1 MKRIHFSLDL
11 PKWHEWLIYVTVGLL
26 TLTGIAWLL
35 LDNFGKVEG
44 EFGPEQ
50 NPALPWLLLGHGV
63 FAYIFL
69 VVAAMLLPV
78 HVRLGWNAVR
88 NRKSGLTLLI
98 VSAFLALTALV
109 LYYASAEGFRGLS
122 STLHW
127 IVGIGFSL
135 LLIVHVV
142 RGKGSRPAPQRH
154 R

>member
-1 MKRIHFSLDL
+1 MKRIYFSLDL
-11 PKWHEWLIYVTVGLL
+11 PRWHEWLIYLTVGLL
-26 TLTGIAWLL
+26 TLTGLAWLL

-63 FAYIFL
+63 LAYIFL

-78 HVRLGWNAVR
+78 HVRLGWNAAR

-98 VSAFLALTALV
+98 AGAFLALTALV
-109 LYYASAEGFRGLS
+109 LYYASTEGFRGLS
-122 STLHW
+122 SMLHW
-127 IVGIGFSL
+127 VVGIGFPL
-135 LLIVHVV
+135 LLIVHVI
-142 RGKGSRPAPQRH
+142 RGKGSRTAPQRH

>member
-1 MKRIHFSLDL
+1 MKRIYFSLDL
-11 PKWHEWLIYVTVGLL
+11 PRWHEWLIYLTVGLL
-26 TLTGIAWLL
+26 TLTGLAWLL

-63 FAYIFL
+63 LAYIFL

-78 HVRLGWNAVR
+78 HVRLGWNAAR

-98 VSAFLALTALV
+98 AGAFLALTALV
-109 LYYASAEGFRGLS
+109 LYYASTEGFRGLS
-122 STLHW
+122 SVLHW
-127 IVGIGFSL
+127 IVGIGFPL
-135 LLIVHVV
+135 LLIVHVI
-142 RGKGSRPAPQRH
+142 RGKGSRTAPQRH